1 MILVK
6 GYGQMCNNI
15 LQYAHIYAFAR
26 EHGVRTF
33 SLRFSYKYRHFPIC
47 KKWYHNPLFYVLSK
61 LLIQLRLIPLVGDP
75 ESAEVDRRLRET
87 PLIAYGGWH
96 SRYPELFQKYRQE
109 ILELFAIDPKA
120 EEKVKGWM
128 KRLPEADLTLGLH
141 IRRGDYARWQG
152 GKYFF
157 DDSVYQQKIREFVA
171 LHPGKRVNVLI
182 CTNDPQLDLA
192 NYRTVHPQVFLSEG
206 SAIEDL
212 SLLAHC
218 DYLLGVKSTFSLW
231 ASVYRDLP
239 LYWIEDRETPL
250 SLAGFKTFLDLCLL
264 V

>member
-128 KRLPEADLTLGLH
+128 QRLPEADLTLGLH

-157 DDSVYQQKIREFVA
+157 DDSVYQKKIEEFIA
-171 LHPGKRVNVLI
+171 LHPDKRVNVLI

-192 NYRTVHPQVFLSEG
+192 SYRAVHPQVFLSEG

-239 LYWIEDRETPL
+239 LYWIEDRETLPGRL
-250 SLAGFKTFLDLCLL
+250 QDLP
-264 V
+264 